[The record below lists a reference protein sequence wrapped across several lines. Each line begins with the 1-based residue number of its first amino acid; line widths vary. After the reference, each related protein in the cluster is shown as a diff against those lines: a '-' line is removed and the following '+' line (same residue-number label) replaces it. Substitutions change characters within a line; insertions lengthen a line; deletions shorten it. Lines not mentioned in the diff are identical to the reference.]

1 MSDDPTTERLARA
14 DRSGNGKVIPVT
26 VAASLLSAVL
36 AGGGGS
42 YLTGRDMSQTM
53 REGQIRLEAQVTQ
66 LREDVRRIGDDQRA
80 GLARL
85 EQRDAQLDDR
95 LRMVEREVWAG
106 ARPTSGPR

>member
-1 MSDDPTTERLARA
+1 MSDEPTTGRLDRKERPGASL
-14 DRSGNGKVIPVT
+14 PVT
-26 VAASLLSAVL
+26 VVTSLLSAVV

-42 YLTGRDMSQTM
+42 YLTGRDVATTM
-53 REGQIRLEAQVTQ
+53 REGQIRLEAQVAQ

-95 LRMVEREVWAG
+95 LRLVERGAWAG
-106 ARPTSGPR
+106 ARPRETPGPR